1 MKIKKITLKNY
12 KFHHQLS
19 FDINQDNSLIYGENG
34 TGKSS
39 IYKALYSNF
48 YYLKDN
54 KIVTNQIDIKEKFI
68 HREFSTENL
77 EVNIELNNNYL
88 NRENNILTNAELL
101 ENQTIYF
108 ADEKVFQKITQ
119 YDFYQ
124 VINSE
129 LIKHFPLLK
138 ELDSIYRT
146 IRTSVNRS
154 SIDEQEDLVIERQ
167 EADRLF
173 REKFQE
179 QVPLAEVKIIL
190 KKLDEKF
197 EIIFEVKD
205 SDIQFDTKKF
215 ISPQIAIKV
224 KDIDDKGDFKNHF
237 NEAKLKLISIAI
249 YFALAKKYEMDSDL
263 KLLVLD
269 DFLTSL
275 DMANRKLIIQY
286 ILENFGEY
294 QKIILTHNIQFYN
307 LIVKLLK
314 MRDEDNTWDIKN
326 IFIDGFQDTEVAKII
341 NKDTNYLEEAEKYL
355 KAPLYDLG
363 VSGNFIRKEFE
374 RILTQYEQLL
384 ELGRVEDLDQI
395 IKALKNLDY
404 IFVDAPSK
412 ILYENF
418 PIQLTKINRILSNS
432 RQPDSQKIEQL
443 KVEIEVFTHYID
455 NKKKAYDTKPLRDTI
470 HKTDFY
476 KNILMNSS
484 SHNDTDKELYRKEFK
499 QSIEILKK
507 LKKILG
513 ELK

>member
-1 MKIKKITLKNY
+1 MIIRNF
-12 KFHHQLS
+12 KFHHNLD
-19 FDINQDNSLIYGENG
+19 FDISEQNFLVYGENG

-48 YYLKDN
+48 YYFKDK

-129 LIKHFPLLK
+129 LIKHFPLLT

-154 SIDEQEDLVIERQ
+154 SIDEQEKLVIERQ

-173 REKFQE
+173 KEKFQE
-179 QVPLAEVKIIL
+179 KIPLDEVNIIL
-190 KKLDEKF
+190 KKLDENF

-215 ISPQIAIKV
+215 ISPKIAIKV

-249 YFALAKKYEMDSDL
+249 YFALAKKYETNSDL

-286 ILENFGEY
+286 ILDNFGKY

-307 LIVKLLK
+307 LINRMLNIRHENEK
-314 MRDEDNTWDIKN
+314 WDIKN
-326 IFIDGFQDTEVAKII
+326 IFLFRENNHETALIKESNV
-341 NKDTNYLEEAEKYL
+341 NYLYRAKKEL
-355 KAPLYDLG
+355 KRG
-363 VSGNFIRKEFE
+363 EFHSSGNYLRKEFE
-374 RILTQYEQLL
+374 KIVHEFKQLL
-384 ELGRVEDLDQI
+384 EIGKMEKLEDMI
-395 IKALKNLDY
+395 GALKSNDIIFAVKPHDLLNQINKRIPNLLGILNSTMDE
-404 IFVDAPSK
+404 DKK
-412 ILYENF
+412 IDKVRELLEV
-418 PIQLTKINRILSNS
+418 INNEITQKKCDLSN
-432 RQPDSQKIEQL
+432 L
-443 KVEIEVFTHYID
+443 KSILIKV
-455 NKKKAYDTKPLRDTI
+455 
-470 HKTDFY
+470 DFY
-476 KNILMNSS
+476 KNILFNPS
-484 SHNDTDKELYRKEFK
+484 SHSNEEIEIYRKECLN
-499 QSIEILKK
+499 SIELIEELKIVLEK
-507 LKKILG
+507 LK
-513 ELK
+513 